1 MIYVFVIIASVYM
14 KVLLDLMDSPKL
26 YFTEERKQ
34 EAQMRRNK
42 MPKWYRE
49 YLERIEKRKG
59 Y

>member
-1 MIYVFVIIASVYM
+1 MIYVFAIIASVYM
-14 KVLLDLMDSPKL
+14 KVILDLMDSPKL
-26 YFTEERKQ
+26 YLTEENKQ